1 MRLTLT
7 EDLFTNNEYEIAY
20 GGREARF
27 TIVDEEF
34 PGNNMLGRI
43 NRIVLLIR
51 DASGDMRLCTT
62 IIGMGDGYAG
72 VYSSNP
78 MLKGKL
84 LTKDNMAECQIELVE
99 VD

>member
-7 EDLFTNNEYEIAY
+7 EDLFVNNEYQITY
-20 GGREARF
+20 GNREAKF
-27 TIVDEEF
+27 IIVDEEF

-43 NRIVLLIR
+43 NRIIVLVR
-51 DASGDMRLCTT
+51 NSSEDARLCTT
-62 IIGMGDGYAG
+62 IIGMGDGYVN

-78 MLKGKL
+78 LLKGKL
-84 LTKDNMAECQIELVE
+84 LAKDNMTECQIELVE